1 MNRKTKILGTL
12 LAISTAFSVVVL
24 GNSISIMSI
33 KGDGTSIALAKSD
46 IVVKSNTSSATMKV
60 YDAVISN
67 GSETSS
73 VQKPDEESN
82 TTPAPTV
89 VYATVT
95 TDVLNVRS
103 GPSTGYSVIG
113 TLSYGSKVEAIAT
126 NNGWIKIKYGTSTG
140 YISGDYATLSGKVD
154 EEISTPSSSKIKKVV
169 IDAGHGGSD
178 SGAIGPSGYYEK
190 TFTLSTSMRL
200 KTLLENN
207 GYSVIMTRTTDVY
220 LTLAERTAVSNNSN
234 ADLFISMHANSF
246 NENSKGIETYS
257 YQSTGTA
264 ADIAKLVQARLV
276 ANLGLTNRGHKTAGY
291 YVLKY
296 NNKPAILIEAA
307 FITNPTEEALLKSP
321 AFQEKVAKSVIE
333 ALAQY

>member
-12 LAISTAFSVVVL
+12 LAISTAFGVVVL
-24 GNSISIMSI
+24 GNSISMMSI
-33 KGDGTSIALAKSD
+33 RGDGTSIALAKSD
-46 IVVKSNTSSATMKV
+46 IVVKSNANSTTMKV

-73 VQKPDEESN
+73 VQKPNEES
-82 TTPAPTV
+82 TTTPTV

-103 GPSTGYSVIG
+103 GPSTGYSIMG
-113 TLSYGSKVEAIAT
+113 TLSYGSKVEAIAI

-140 YISGDYATLSGKVD
+140 YICGDYATLSGKLN
-154 EEISTPSSSKIKKVV
+154 EEISTPSSSKIKKIVL
-169 IDAGHGGSD
+169 DAGHGGTD
-178 SGAIGPSGYYEK
+178 CGAIGPSGYYEK
-190 TFTLSTSMRL
+190 TFTLSTTMRL
-200 KTLLENN
+200 KNLLENN

-234 ADLFISMHANSF
+234 ADLFISIHANSF
-246 NENSKGIETYS
+246 NEKSNGIETFS

-264 ADIAKLVQARLV
+264 ADIAKLVQKRLV
-276 ANLGLTNRGHKTAGY
+276 ANLGLRDRGHKTEGF

-296 NNKPAILIEAA
+296 NKKPAILLEAA
-307 FITNPTEEALLKSP
+307 FISNPAEETLLKSP